1 MLRVSFK
8 SLNLFLLIISNTLIS
23 QTFDIEQTAQLMRPR
38 LKFESK
44 YTFDARFAD
53 TSGVYN
59 SLENSVGVTFPIKR
73 TFKTEISLNLSSL
86 NLKDIFKNSVR
97 IRSNEILGT
106 FKVTQRQNTLGFDSI
121 QKKNL
126 YYANAGIIGLHL
138 TKKYRI
144 FFYTANVSIHEQ
156 DKTLSELIPRVSGVI
171 GQYHIRGLR
180 KGFYYGASLI
190 YSDGFFIPSP
200 FIGGTE
206 PINSNLSFNYTL
218 PVQINL
224 QYRKDK
230 SYTIVGTKI
239 DGYRSG
245 MLLRSERTNM
255 NVTNASV
262 FVNFRYRFSNTLQA
276 QIEGGYNFYQNIRF
290 TKTDNYIYN
299 YPLKGAPYV
308 NASINVLFGKS
319 MLEKIVEQVF

>member
-1 MLRVSFK
+1 MLRVNFK
-8 SLNLFLLIISNTLIS
+8 LTSVLLLLLSITTYG

-38 LKFESK
+38 LKFDSK

-53 TSGVYN
+53 TSGKYN
-59 SLENSVGVTFPIKR
+59 SIENSIGVSFPIKR
-73 TFKTEISLNLSSL
+73 TFKTEINLNLSSL
-86 NLKDIFKNSVR
+86 KLKDIFKNSVR

-106 FKVTQRQNTLGFDSI
+106 FKVTQRQNTIGFDST

-144 FFYTANVSIHEQ
+144 FFYSANVSIHEQ
-156 DKTLSELIPRVSGVI
+156 DKTLEKLMPRFSGVI

-180 KGFYYGASLI
+180 KSFYYGASFI
-190 YSDGFFIPSP
+190 YSDGLFIPSP

-230 SYTIVGTKI
+230 SYTIIGTKI

-245 MLLRSERTNM
+245 IMLRSERTNL
-255 NVTNASV
+255 NVTNACV
-262 FVNFRYRFSNTLQA
+262 FANFRYRFSNTFQA

-290 TKTDNYIYN
+290 TKNSNYTYN
-299 YPLKGAPYV
+299 YALKGSPYV
-308 NASINVLFGKS
+308 NVNFNVLFGKS